1 MIIIII
7 RIIRV
12 MTYLFID
19 INQVYDEVLIFW
31 VNMKKK
37 WPDDR
42 LTSNPV
48 AQSSG
53 RFTPCFLSISPLL
66 HFSFNR
72 LHE

>member
-19 INQVYDEVLIFW
+19 INQVYDEVLMFW

-37 WPDDR
+37 
-42 LTSNPV
+42 
-48 AQSSG
+48 
-53 RFTPCFLSISPLL
+53 
-66 HFSFNR
+66 
-72 LHE
+72 